1 VKPSLFDP
9 DLDAQL
15 ASTLAPE
22 DEDDVQLVGSLPT
35 TEFTRS
41 RNGVNGFSVVPLWV
55 TKEIA
60 QARAYHAGPLVNV
73 ILQRMRVRRTTTV
86 LITSAVWAEAAS
98 PSKYERETILNHLRL
113 VPSVLKLE
121 KRHKGYTRYQAVLG
135 DMWSKTTEP

>member
-1 VKPSLFDP
+1 
-9 DLDAQL
+9 
-15 ASTLAPE
+15 
-22 DEDDVQLVGSLPT
+22 
-35 TEFTRS
+35 
-41 RNGVNGFSVVPLWV
+41 VNGFSVVPLWV